1 MSIEEQLE
9 PIRTFEKQSGLS
21 RLLIFLHIQGSC
33 NISYMVDVT
42 NIHPTAAY
50 RAVKKATELKLIS
63 SDYTEE
69 NNFRVR
75 RLQLTEKGRKIAKL
89 LSEVNDLLT
98 K

>member
-1 MSIEEQLE
+1 MSVEDQLE
-9 PIRTFEKQSGLS
+9 PIRVFEKQSGLS
-21 RLLIFLHIQGSC
+21 RLLIFLHMNGSC
-33 NISYMVDVT
+33 NISYMVEVT

-50 RAVKKATELKLIS
+50 RAVNKATDLKLIS

-69 NNFRVR
+69 NNFRIR

-89 LSEVNDLLT
+89 LNDVNNLLA

>member
-9 PIRTFEKQSGLS
+9 PIRIFEKQSGLS
-21 RLLIFLHIQGSC
+21 RLLIFLHTHGSC

-50 RAVKKATELKLIS
+50 RAVTKATELKLIS

-75 RLQLTEKGRKIAKL
+75 RLQLTEKGTKIARL
-89 LSEVNDLLT
+89 LSEVNELLSG
-98 K
+98 

>member
-1 MSIEEQLE
+1 M
-9 PIRTFEKQSGLS
+9 
-21 RLLIFLHIQGSC
+21 IFLHIHGGC

-50 RAVKKATELKLIS
+50 RAVRIATELKLIS
-63 SDYTEE
+63 SDYVEE

-75 RLQLTEKGRKIAKL
+75 RLKLTEKGRKIAKL
-89 LSEVNDLLT
+89 LSEVNDLLS

>member
-1 MSIEEQLE
+1 
-9 PIRTFEKQSGLS
+9 
-21 RLLIFLHIQGSC
+21 
-33 NISYMVDVT
+33 MVDVA

-50 RAVKKATELKLIS
+50 RAVKKATESNLIT

-89 LSEVNDLLT
+89 RSEVCDALRG
-98 K
+98 

>member
-1 MSIEEQLE
+1 MSVEDQLE
-9 PIRTFEKQSGLS
+9 PIRVFEKQSGLS
-21 RLLIFLHIQGSC
+21 RLLIFLHMNGSC
-33 NISYMVDVT
+33 NISYMVDAT

-50 RAVKKATELKLIS
+50 RAVNKATDLKLIS

-89 LSEVNDLLT
+89 LNDVNNLLA